1 MKSSG
6 TSSNNDSCV
15 QEEKAA
21 AFTPPAATSQ
31 TSDGYGPPAATPHT
45 FDGYGLVTA
54 VDFQDMEATKVRIAK
69 ARAINA
75 LRVKNCRV
83 NKRFKAQIDEGFCP
97 VERKIFCCGEGGGD
111 ILECI
116 ATNDLSVIKVTQRSE
131 MKEINGYKEGARGKG
146 VSKLRGA
153 IVTPLVSGHI
163 MHRGV
168 PECFFLDE
176 RYRPVEREIL
186 DDGDGDGSRNINE
199 NIKRT
204 DLKIVKVTQC
214 TEMKEMDGYAEG
226 SRGGGISRSNCESNC
241 CWRHQVPHCG
251 RGPLPEK

>member
-1 MKSSG
+1 
-6 TSSNNDSCV
+6 
-15 QEEKAA
+15 
-21 AFTPPAATSQ
+21 
-31 TSDGYGPPAATPHT
+31 
-45 FDGYGLVTA
+45 
-54 VDFQDMEATKVRIAK
+54 
-69 ARAINA
+69 
-75 LRVKNCRV
+75 
-83 NKRFKAQIDEGFCP
+83 
-97 VERKIFCCGEGGGD
+97 
-111 ILECI
+111 
-116 ATNDLSVIKVTQRSE
+116 

-214 TEMKEMDGYAEG
+214 TEIKKWMGMKKVP
-226 SRGGGISRSNCESNC
+226 GGGRFEE
-241 CWRHQVPHCG
+241 Q
-251 RGPLPEK
+251 L